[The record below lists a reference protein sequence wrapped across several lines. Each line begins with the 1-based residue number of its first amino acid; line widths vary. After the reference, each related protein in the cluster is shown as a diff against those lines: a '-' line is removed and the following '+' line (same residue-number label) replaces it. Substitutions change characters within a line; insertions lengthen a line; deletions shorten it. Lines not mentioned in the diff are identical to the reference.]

1 MMRSVI
7 LFALALAAPAIA
19 AGDADGEAKLA
30 GLLRGRTAGEP
41 RSCIPLQRDAE
52 SHTIERIGVVYD
64 VGTTRYVSHFQGGCA
79 GLTAFTRLTTRTPTT
94 QLCEGDIAQLET
106 QTQPIVPVGSCT
118 YGKFTPY
125 TR

>member
-1 MMRSVI
+1 MIARPLMLMLIVT
-7 LFALALAAPAIA
+7 APALAA
-19 AGDADGEAKLA
+19 GDDGEAKLA

-52 SHTIERIGVVYD
+52 SHTIDRIGVVYD
-64 VGTTRYVSHFQGGCA
+64 VGTTRYVSRFQGGCEQ
-79 GLTAFTRLTTRTPTT
+79 LTAFTRLTTRTPTN

-106 QTQPIVPVGSCT
+106 QTQPIVNVGSCT